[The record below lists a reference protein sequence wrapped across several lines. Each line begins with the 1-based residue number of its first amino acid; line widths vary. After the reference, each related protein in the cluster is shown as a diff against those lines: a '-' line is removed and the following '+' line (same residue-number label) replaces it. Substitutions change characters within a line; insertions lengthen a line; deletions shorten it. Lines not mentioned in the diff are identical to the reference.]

1 MACVLRTGGVWEG
14 LLWSGQAG
22 SGSKL
27 SGQEQLLFG
36 VEGWVGECCSE
47 QDVCGVEGQA
57 GSGMLQAPDW
67 QMCSEDWG
75 RPGGL
80 VESQVE
86 EVIGIQVGK
95 SLRGEGLF
103 WEWLSPTDRRE
114 WGEKVSGG
122 PSLTDGQPLQGA
134 RQEQLWPKSHF
145 AMAA

>member
-1 MACVLRTGGVWEG
+1 MLVFLSWVSSCLIRVSFLQLLGCVKKTPSMACVLRTGSVWEG

-75 RPGGL
+75 RPGGW

-86 EVIGIQVGK
+86 EVIDIQVGK
-95 SLRGEGLF
+95 SLRE
-103 WEWLSPTDRRE
+103 ERAC
-114 WGEKVSGG
+114 SGNG
-122 PSLTDGQPLQGA
+122 
-134 RQEQLWPKSHF
+134 
-145 AMAA
+145 